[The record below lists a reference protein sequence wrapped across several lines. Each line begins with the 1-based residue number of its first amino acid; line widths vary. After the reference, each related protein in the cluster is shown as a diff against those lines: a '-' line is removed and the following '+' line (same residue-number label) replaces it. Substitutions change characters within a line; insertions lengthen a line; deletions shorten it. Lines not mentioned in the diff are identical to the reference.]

1 MMAINLYLTYLGN
14 SVLGMSKSD
23 KLLKLEYERKKIIE
37 IINELDSLFEND
49 PSISDK
55 KNHSIYVVIKRN
67 IISEVFTHNDMEVS
81 ICSCKML
88 LMDVVGNIDSR
99 LQAISA

>member
-23 KLLKLEYERKKIIE
+23 KLIKLEYERKKIIE

-49 PSISDK
+49 TRITDRQ
-55 KNHSIYVVIKRN
+55 NHSIYIIIKRD
-67 IISEVFTHNDMEVS
+67 IISEVFTHGDMEAG

-88 LMDVVGNIDSR
+88 LMDVVQNIDSR
-99 LQAISA
+99 VQSICA